1 MVEQK
6 RGDWETDEDNDKVC
20 VEEGFQVPWA
30 KLRRG
35 DESGMIGKGVGRG
48 LSLLDRAELDILIRI
63 WCTEA
68 VNKQAEGGIGRSYQK
83 ELGDSRNC
91 KK

>member
-6 RGDWETDEDNDKVC
+6 RGDWETDEDNDKDC

-35 DESGMIGKGVGRG
+35 NESGTIGKRVGRG
-48 LSLLDRAELDILIRI
+48 LSLLE
-63 WCTEA
+63 
-68 VNKQAEGGIGRSYQK
+68 
-83 ELGDSRNC
+83 
-91 KK
+91 